1 MNFESSQDR
10 KEKNFV
16 TFVERALKIFGAK
29 QSGPSAMA
37 GGGELLAGQ
46 IPAKEDHGSEGRVG
60 EHKEDV

>member
-46 IPAKEDHGSEGRVG
+46 IPAKEDHGS
-60 EHKEDV
+60 